1 MRSKNYILQQIKD
14 ILEEKNY
21 NDEEIIRIISDK
33 EKLTV
38 YELLMY
44 KKEISHI
51 ESNENDFVPISS
63 RLKTPLL

>member
-1 MRSKNYILQQIKD
+1 MRSKNYILQQIKN

-21 NDEEIIRIISDK
+21 SDEEIIRIISDK

-44 KKEISHI
+44 KKEISDI
-51 ESNENDFVPISS
+51 ENNENDFVPISS

>member
-21 NDEEIIRIISDK
+21 SDEEIIRIISDK

-44 KKEISHI
+44 KKEISNI
-51 ESNENDFVPISS
+51 ESNENDFAPITT

>member
-1 MRSKNYILQQIKD
+1 MRSKNYILQQIKN
-14 ILEEKNY
+14 ILEEKKY
-21 NDEEIIRIISDK
+21 SDEEIIRIISDK

-44 KKEISHI
+44 KKEISDI
-51 ESNENDFVPISS
+51 ENNENDFVPISS

>member
-1 MRSKNYILQQIKD
+1 MRSKNYILQQIKN

-21 NDEEIIRIISDK
+21 SDEEIIRIISDK

-44 KKEISHI
+44 KKEISQQ
-51 ESNENDFVPISS
+51 ENNENDFVPIST

>member
-14 ILEEKNY
+14 ILEEKKY
-21 NDEEIIRIISDK
+21 SDEEIIRIISDK

>member
-21 NDEEIIRIISDK
+21 SDEEIIRIISDK

-44 KKEISHI
+44 KKEISNI
-51 ESNENDFVPISS
+51 ESNENDFVPITT

>member
-1 MRSKNYILQQIKD
+1 MRSKNYILQQIKN

-21 NDEEIIRIISDK
+21 SDEEIIRIINDK

-44 KKEISHI
+44 KKEITHM
-51 ESNENDFVPISS
+51 ETNENDFVPITT